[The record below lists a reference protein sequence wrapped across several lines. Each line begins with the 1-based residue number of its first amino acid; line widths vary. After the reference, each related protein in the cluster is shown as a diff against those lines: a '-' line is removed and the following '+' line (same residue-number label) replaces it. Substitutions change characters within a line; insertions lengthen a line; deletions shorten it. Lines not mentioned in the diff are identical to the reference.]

1 MVQETRELEWYARK
15 TSNTKEDNSIRKEE
29 QKRLCVDQFYL
40 LS

>member
-29 QKRLCVDQFYL
+29 QKRHTNSFSSD
-40 LS
+40 